1 MGFVSIRRPAVYNSE
16 SNSYS
21 SVYTVVNPETGAL
34 ETRTQILE
42 DTEVRAITN
51 NVTNVIETTLSIQIK
66 DLSGQITSGKL
77 TYDVGQNYQPQSL
90 AVYYNGLMI
99 SSDISSKTAN
109 TFAIKSDYSS
119 IISSGDTLFASY
131 VPTGD

>member
-1 MGFVSIRRPAVYNSE
+1 MGFVSIKRPAVYNSE

-66 DLSGQITSGKL
+66 DLSGQIASGKL

>member
-1 MGFVSIRRPAVYNSE
+1 MGFVSIKRPAVYNSE

-66 DLSGQITSGKL
+66 DLSGQITSQNL
-77 TYDVGQNYQPQSL
+77 TYDVGQSYQPQSL

-99 SSDISSKTAN
+99 SSDVSSKTEN
-109 TFAIKSDYSS
+109 TFTIKNDYSG
-119 IISSGDTLFASY
+119 IINSGDTLFASY